1 MLENEEREDKR
12 ENKNKREDK
21 IFNNGYRTGEA
32 MGDDEYEYKST
43 ISVNSNYSDNYLKDI
58 YESEE
63 TIDYNLGVDRIFKI
77 IEEDPNLKTIL
88 YKNDLNN
95 KIKLSKDEIN
105 WCYSELSKKISLEVK
120 EDQFYNPIYIV
131 EVLSSILNINSGD
144 SVKDYKRLFDSLDV
158 EHQQDLITEL
168 NKKYKFLEGKF
179 NKKKIH

>member
-1 MLENEEREDKR
+1 MLEDEEKNEKR
-12 ENKNKREDK
+12 KDRSKREDK

-32 MGDDEYEYKST
+32 MGDDEYEYKSS

-58 YESEE
+58 YDSEE

-77 IEEDPNLKTIL
+77 IEEDSNLKTIL
-88 YKNDLNN
+88 YKNDLNG

-105 WCYSELSKKISLEVK
+105 WCYNELTKKITEEVK
-120 EDQFYNPIYIV
+120 DDQFYNPIYIV

-168 NKKYKFLEGKF
+168 NKKYKFLDGKF

>member
-1 MLENEEREDKR
+1 MLEDEEKNEKR
-12 ENKNKREDK
+12 KDRSKREDK

-32 MGDDEYEYKST
+32 MGDDEYEYKSS

-58 YESEE
+58 YDSEE

-77 IEEDPNLKTIL
+77 IEEDSNLKTIL
-88 YKNDLNN
+88 YKNDLNS

-105 WCYSELSKKISLEVK
+105 WCYNELTKKITEEVK
-120 EDQFYNPIYIV
+120 DDQFYNPIYIV

-168 NKKYKFLEGKF
+168 NKKYKFLDGKF